1 MVEARREGGGCEMY
15 FLLVLVALTGLSAL
29 GGLVRALV
37 KLLAGLMAMA
47 FVTALAII
55 LLLAFASHGK
65 LI

>member
-1 MVEARREGGGCEMY
+1 MY